1 MLSPASVRAGTVVAV
16 KVRHPG
22 VTLLM
27 QRDVVLMHRAA
38 ALSAR
43 LPGLAALRLDESVRQ
58 FGAPLREQAR
68 PNPLWYTAKGRT
80 TVWLIPDREGCSA
93 GAHSVL

>member
-1 MLSPASVRAGTVVAV
+1 MHGVLEHRVAMLPMPPAWQNCTCTHRRGCVRAGTVVAV

-58 FGAPLREQAR
+58 FGAPLREQVCDSKTL
-68 PNPLWYTAKGRT
+68 N
-80 TVWLIPDREGCSA
+80 
-93 GAHSVL
+93 H

>member
-1 MLSPASVRAGTVVAV
+1 MKTPCAGTVVAV

-22 VTLLM
+22 VSLLM
-27 QRDVVLMHRAA
+27 QRDVLLMHRAA

-58 FGAPLREQAR
+58 FGAPLREQV
-68 PNPLWYTAKGRT
+68 PP
-80 TVWLIPDREGCSA
+80 
-93 GAHSVL
+93 

>member
-1 MLSPASVRAGTVVAV
+1 VAV

-22 VTLLM
+22 VTTLM
-27 QRDVVLMHRAA
+27 QRDVTLMHRAA

-58 FGAPLREQAR
+58 FGAPLREQVAPLAAAVGAGPGGCPPPPPPP
-68 PNPLWYTAKGRT
+68 PNSPPA
-80 TVWLIPDREGCSA
+80 VPHPPPPA
-93 GAHSVL
+93 

>member
-1 MLSPASVRAGTVVAV
+1 MAV

-22 VTLLM
+22 VTTLM
-27 QRDVVLMHRAA
+27 QRDVTLMHRAA

-58 FGAPLREQAR
+58 FGAPLREQVA
-68 PNPLWYTAKGRT
+68 PLAAAVGGAPGR
-80 TVWLIPDREGCSA
+80 G
-93 GAHSVL
+93 GAPPPPPPPKQPSSCAPSPAPGLSL

>member
-1 MLSPASVRAGTVVAV
+1 MAV

-22 VTLLM
+22 VTTLM
-27 QRDVVLMHRAA
+27 QRDVTLMHRAA

-58 FGAPLREQAR
+58 FGAPLREQVAPLAAAWPPPPPPP
-68 PNPLWYTAKGRT
+68 PNSPPA
-80 TVWLIPDREGCSA
+80 VPHPPPPA
-93 GAHSVL
+93 